1 MTVAMKENGLP
12 PTTAGNEPAGPALE
26 PLTGATRD
34 GQPLSLNRA
43 PSPDV
48 APWVARIMSA
58 EVNAPTGTTIRC
70 GMFND
75 TANLR
80 VLFHGRWGA
89 DTADGPASYNLGNEG
104 QALFFGAH
112 SRRMPITVD
121 GSFRVAGLSLRPG
134 AEHAMGGLLPGLSM
148 DRIIDYDRIVGH
160 GRLGGRFDVG
170 VGHDAWADRFEA
182 LLRDFIERRAPPPPD
197 PVTTAFDRFA
207 FASPD
212 APVAEFIEGYGVT
225 QRTLERIVRRDFG
238 MTPKQVLRR
247 ARVLDMAAQLLGVAA
262 PDEADELAMRF
273 FDQSHLIR
281 EFSHFFGMTPQ
292 QLARRPNPLLRIT
305 LEGRQAR
312 RLEELKRIEPGATPW
327 RAERV

>member
-1 MTVAMKENGLP
+1 MKNVGSSP
-12 PTTAGNEPAGPALE
+12 PSAGIEPIGPALE

-43 PSPDV
+43 AAPDI

-58 EVNAPTGTTIRC
+58 EVNAPPGTIIRC

-75 TANLR
+75 SASLR

-112 SRRMPITVD
+112 TRTMPITVD

-134 AEHAMGGLLPGLSM
+134 AEHALGGILPSLSM
-148 DRIIDYDRIVGH
+148 DRIIDFDEIVGH

-170 VGHDAWADRFEA
+170 SSHEAWADRFEA
-182 LLRDFIERRAPPPPD
+182 LLREFVVRRNPPPPD
-197 PVTTAFDRFA
+197 PVTLAFDRFA
-207 FASPD
+207 FVSPD
-212 APVAEFIEGYGVT
+212 AHVSEFLEGYGVT
-225 QRTLERIVRRDFG
+225 QRTLERIVKRDFG

-247 ARVLDMAAQLLGVAA
+247 ARVLDMASQLLGVAA
-262 PDEADELAMRF
+262 PEEAEELALRF
-273 FDQSHLIR
+273 FDQSHQIR

-312 RLEELKRIEPGATPW
+312 RLEELNRIEPGGTPW
-327 RAERV
+327 RADDA

>member
-1 MTVAMKENGLP
+1 MKQNGSLP
-12 PTTAGNEPAGPALE
+12 FTRGTGPAGPALE

-43 PSPDV
+43 AAPDV
-48 APWVARIMSA
+48 APWIARIMSA
-58 EVNAPTGTTIRC
+58 EVSAPGGTVISC

-75 TANLR
+75 SANLR

-89 DTADGPASYNLGNEG
+89 ATADGPASYNLGNEG

-112 SRRMPITVD
+112 TRLMPITVD

-134 AEHAMGGLLPGLSM
+134 AEHAMGGMLPTLTM
-148 DRIIDYDRIVGH
+148 DRIIDFDLIVGH
-160 GRLGGRFDVG
+160 GKLGGRFDVG
-170 VGHDAWADRFEA
+170 AGHDAWADRFEA
-182 LLRDFIERRAPPPPD
+182 LLREFIHRRDPPPPD

-207 FASPD
+207 FASPS
-212 APVAEFIEGYGVT
+212 APVADFIDSYGVT
-225 QRTLERIVRRDFG
+225 QRTLERIVKRDFG

-247 ARVLDMAAQLLGVAA
+247 ARALDMAAQLLGVAA
-262 PDEADELAMRF
+262 PEEADELAMRF

-292 QLARRPNPLLRIT
+292 QMVRQANPLLRIT

-312 RLEELKRIEPGATPW
+312 RLEELRRIKPGATPW
-327 RAERV
+327 RAEPA